1 MLKEVFQAE
10 DDNQR
15 FKSTQKNEED
25 WKNVKQKSV
34 IAQTDLQIH
43 KLRVITSH
51 QVK

>member
-25 WKNVKQKSV
+25 WKNGKTKQKSV
-34 IAQTDLQIH
+34 IAQMDLQIH
-43 KLRVITSH
+43 KLRVIT
-51 QVK
+51 